1 MSSKLPY
8 TSLKTLHLN
17 LNKTYKKKLAKAS
30 LPKISENIAKSLV
43 GKIRST
49 IPINHYFSKKN
60 TTLPVT
66 ISQSKAKR
74 INSVDINSLYPFS
87 LINKYPIGQKNT
99 TKKPIYIYKKKD
111 IEKPNFQKTPYNE
124 NSLNIYPHNQINYLK
139 KLGYQLRGTPQKYY
153 QRNNIGI
160 DFILHTYKKKHTHTH
175 TKLLL
180 NSYYGKIHTH
190 TPFLSSLML
199 FYANTKT
206 HKLRNIKNNPCCY
219 SDTDSAFLRHPTTQ
233 TISNSIGQLKLHEID
248 KLIITY
254 PRNYLYFTNN
264 RKTATHRGVQNQL
277 EPKTKTPKDFISI
290 IKLLIIYGIIYTL
303 SRTDEQPRYKIIHQ
317 YTHPVLLRKTII

>member
-1 MSSKLPY
+1 MPSKLPY

-30 LPKISENIAKSLV
+30 LPKISENIAKSLI
-43 GKIRST
+43 GKIHST
-49 IPINHYFSKKN
+49 IPINHYFSIN
-60 TTLPVT
+60 NAILPVT

-87 LINKYPIGQKNT
+87 LINKYPIGPKNI
-99 TKKPIYIYKKKD
+99 TKKPIYIYKKKN

-139 KLGYQLRGTPQKYY
+139 KLGYHLKGTPKKYY
-153 QRNNIGI
+153 QKNSIGI
-160 DFILHTYKKKHTHTH
+160 DFILHTYKKKYTNIH

-190 TPFLSSLML
+190 THLLSSLML

-206 HKLRNIKNNPCCY
+206 YKLRNIKNNPCCY

-233 TISNSIGQLKLHEID
+233 IISNSIGQLKLYEID
-248 KLIITY
+248 KLIITH

-264 RKTATHRGVQNQL
+264 RRIAIHKGVQNHL

-290 IKLLIIYGIIYTL
+290 IKLPIIYKIIYT
-303 SRTDEQPRYKIIHQ
+303 
-317 YTHPVLLRKTII
+317 